1 MIARSAIDEF
11 SIFVGGPVYDFLLR
25 AGLVRLGLPNIMRR
39 VAAAIVLT
47 WLPLLVVSLKDDL
60 AFGDRVRI
68 PILYDFAMY
77 GRLLLA
83 LPLLMLAEAVIDPA
97 IRRAVGEFVNARVVQ
112 DAELPDFER
121 VLHRARRLR
130 DSPIPELALLALAF
144 FPTFMVFHREW
155 GSGTVSSWH
164 TTPQGLTAAGWW
176 YVAISAP
183 ILHFILYRWAYR
195 YFVWMLLLW
204 RLGRLDLHL
213 MPAHPDRAAGLF
225 FLSIVQNRFGIL
237 FCALGCAFGG
247 RVMNAVVYEGTP
259 LDAFKVLMA
268 AFVALSV
275 GLGLCP
281 LALLAPTLA
290 RVRRGGLR
298 DYGRL
303 STEYTEAFDRKWV
316 HPTTAAV
323 AGSRATESAPAAE
336 PLLGTSD
343 IQSLADLGNSYAVVQ
358 QMSIAPITKR
368 LAVQLAV
375 QAALPLIPV
384 IIVATGTGEIVN
396 LLVKMVV

>member
-1 MIARSAIDEF
+1 MIARSAVDDF

-25 AGLVRLGLPNIMRR
+25 AGLVRLGLPNIVRR
-39 VAAAIVLT
+39 VIAAVIVA
-47 WLPLLVVSLKDDL
+47 WVPLLVLSLKDDV
-60 AFGDRVRI
+60 AFGDRVTI
-68 PILYDFAMY
+68 PLLDDFAMY

-83 LPLLMLAEAVIDPA
+83 LPLLILAEAVIDPA

-112 DAELPDFER
+112 DAEHPDFER

-144 FPTFMVFHREW
+144 FPTFMVFHHEW

-183 ILHFILYRWAYR
+183 VLHFILYRWAYR
-195 YFVWMLLLW
+195 YFVWALLLW
-204 RLGRLDLHL
+204 RLSRLDLHL
-213 MPAHPDRAAGLF
+213 MPAHPDRSAGLF

-237 FCALGCAFGG
+237 FSALGCAFAG
-247 RVMNAVVYEGTP
+247 RAMNAVVYEGAP
-259 LDAFKVLMA
+259 LDAFRVLMA

-290 RVRRGGLR
+290 RVRRAGLR

-303 STEYTEAFDRKWV
+303 STQYTEAFDRKWV
-316 HPTTAAV
+316 HSVAAPV
-323 AGSRATESAPAAE
+323 PGSPATESAQATE
-336 PLLGTSD
+336 PLLGSAD
-343 IQSLADLGNSYAVVQ
+343 IQSLADIGNSYAVVQ
-358 QMSIAPITKR
+358 QMSIAPITRR

-384 IIVATGTGEIVN
+384 IIVATGTSEVVN
-396 LLVKMVV
+396 LILKMVV